1 MRRPRSPH
9 HGVVDGGEGQRL
21 EETGP
26 GPFSI
31 CVYILRALQMDF
43 FCDLTYFSLVCVLG
57 LISSA
62 GVHRS
67 CLESVAAMATGDSP
81 RPQAKIEPRKLF
93 FSGYQRCFKWL
104 ALLDC
109 GSVRWTLLGF
119 KGLYHI
125 IYLSITDVWQVC

>member
-1 MRRPRSPH
+1 MRHSRSPH

-31 CVYILRALQMDF
+31 CVYILRALQMEF
-43 FCDLTYFSLVCVLG
+43 FCDLTYFSLACVLG

-62 GVHRS
+62 GVRQS

-81 RPQAKIEPRKLF
+81 RPQAKIAPRKFVFLGVSEVLQMARP
-93 FSGYQRCFKWL
+93 SGLWL
-104 ALLDC
+104 GPLDLT
-109 GSVRWTLLGF
+109 G
-119 KGLYHI
+119 I
-125 IYLSITDVWQVC
+125 